1 MGKKRKT
8 KKKNNPLGG
17 LGKLASFTS
26 ESIGSAYDSYK
37 KRQHIKKI
45 EEIKLKKLEES
56 HKIKEERKE
65 LKLKEDQVKKDQ
77 EKLRIK
83 EEKQKI

>member
-1 MGKKRKT
+1 MGKKKEKQR
-8 KKKNNPLGG
+8 KKNNPLGG
-17 LGKLASFTS
+17 LGKLASFTMNIF
-26 ESIGSAYDSYK
+26 SIRPYK

-65 LKLKEDQVKKDQ
+65 LKLKEDQVKK
-77 EKLRIK
+77 IK
-83 EEKQKI
+83 KN